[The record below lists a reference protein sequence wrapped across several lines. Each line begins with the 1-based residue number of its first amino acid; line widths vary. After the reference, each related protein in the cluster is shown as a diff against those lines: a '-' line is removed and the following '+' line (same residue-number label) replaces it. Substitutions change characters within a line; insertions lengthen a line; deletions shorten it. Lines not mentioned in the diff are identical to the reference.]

1 MSDPSGWLLVWPVLV
16 PILASALCVM
26 AWGRMKLQAQIGA
39 AGIVLQFGCSVLL
52 LISVLSHG
60 PFAMS
65 MGNWAAPFG
74 IALAADTLGALLT
87 VTASGVA
94 LVIVVNSFSISSSS
108 HRRSGFFPL
117 TLALMSGVAGAFLT
131 SDIFNLY
138 VWFEV
143 TLIATFG
150 LMVLGGQRE
159 RLDAAVK
166 YAFLN
171 MIATT
176 LLLIA
181 IGLLYGLTGTLNMAD
196 LSGKI
201 SAMPDSVAIETVALL
216 FLVAF
221 AMKSAVFP
229 LAFWLPASYHAPMQT
244 ISALFGALL
253 TKVGIYSLIRV
264 FTLVF
269 PETAELAHQSL
280 IWLAAGTMV
289 VAALGTL
296 AETDI
301 RRFVS
306 FTVMGGVGVMLFGLA
321 LGTTEALAAS
331 TFYVIHSMII
341 SAALFIGVGLMIRKA
356 GTHNLYELSGLY
368 KAAPA
373 LSVAMLLCGL
383 SLAGVPPFAGFWPK
397 VMLIQAALA
406 DASFAGLAALLA
418 AGFLTLMTVGR
429 LFAIA
434 FWREVEGQN
443 TAANGKMDQ
452 SVWALA
458 SLAGITILLGVW
470 PDPVL
475 TLAQGAA
482 GGLLDPTAYIQAV
495 LPSQFAEVSP

>member
-1 MSDPSGWLLVWPVLV
+1 MSDPSGWLLVWPVLI
-16 PILASALCVM
+16 PILAAAL
-26 AWGRMKLQAQIGA
+26 ATTFWGQLRLQAMIGA
-39 AGIVLQFGCSVLL
+39 AGVLL
-52 LISVLSHG
+52 QLAASLVLLVTVLEHG
-60 PFAMS
+60 PMAMS
-65 MGNWAAPFG
+65 MGNWPAPFG
-74 IALAADTLGALLT
+74 IALAADMLGAILT
-87 VTASGVA
+87 VTASAVA
-94 LVIVVNSFSISSSS
+94 VVIVFNSFSISSSS

-159 RLDAAVK
+159 RIDAAVK

-196 LSGKI
+196 LNGKI
-201 SAMPDSVAIETVALL
+201 GAMPDGPALETVALL
-216 FLVAF
+216 FLVSF

-253 TKVGIYSLIRV
+253 TKVGIYSLFRV

-269 PETAELAHQSL
+269 PETADIAKSNLL
-280 IWLAAGTMV
+280 WMAAATMV
-289 VAALGTL
+289 IAGLGTL

-301 RRFVS
+301 RRLVS

-321 LGTTEALAAS
+321 IGTADALSGAI
-331 TFYVIHSMII
+331 FYVIHSMII
-341 SAALFIGVGLMIRKA
+341 SAALFIGVGLMVRA
-356 GTHNLYELSGLY
+356 TGTHQLYELSGLY
-368 KAAPA
+368 KSAPA
-373 LSVAMLLCGL
+373 LSVALLLCGL

-406 DASFAGLAALLA
+406 EMTFAGLAALLA

-434 FWREVEGQN
+434 FWREKN
-443 TAANGKMDQ
+443 AAEASASGRADQ
-452 SVWALA
+452 SVWALGG
-458 SLAGITILLGVW
+458 LAAVTILLGLW
-470 PDPVL
+470 PDPVMQV
-475 TLAQGAA
+475 TAQAA
-482 GGLLDPTAYIQAV
+482 EGLVNPQAYINAV
-495 LPSQFAEVSP
+495 LPSQLAGATP